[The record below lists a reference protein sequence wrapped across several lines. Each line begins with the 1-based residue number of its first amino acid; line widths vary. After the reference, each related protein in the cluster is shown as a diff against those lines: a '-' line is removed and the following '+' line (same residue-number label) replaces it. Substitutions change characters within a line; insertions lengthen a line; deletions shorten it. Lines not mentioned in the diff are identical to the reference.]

1 MAFAAPKL
9 KSRLI
14 GYSLDLQ
21 AKRLLAGRAQPEIA
35 RSLSAA
41 CRRGQQMDSS
51 ASTGDTLESCSTI
64 RGQPVDTTA
73 SVSAPYG
80 GSSPPVSGPQAVA
93 LHQYRTHIRISI
105 ALALSDRQYYRVND
119 QA

>member
-9 KSRLI
+9 KSRLV

-51 ASTGDTLESCSTI
+51 ASTGDTLESCST
-64 RGQPVDTTA
+64 V
-73 SVSAPYG
+73 G
-80 GSSPPVSGPQAVA
+80 GSQWTRQHPFP
-93 LHQYRTHIRISI
+93 HRTADLR
-105 ALALSDRQYYRVND
+105 RQYLDLKR
-119 QA
+119 